1 MSDSQKKKVKK
12 VKTKKVLT
20 TFQKKKRRRKI
31 LNGLLISCI
40 VLGILCCSA
49 GVTMIYSMIKGSS
62 VVLNVEDF
70 KSPESTLIYDR
81 HGELIGT
88 VGVEN
93 RINVTYDKLPQV
105 VVDAFVSIE
114 DSRFFEHNGFDIPR
128 FTKAFLENIKSMSFA
143 QGGST
148 LTMQMVKNTYF
159 VTAESLAEKSIP
171 RKVQEIYFS
180 LKIEKLINKKK
191 IFELYIN
198 KINFGGPARGIE
210 AGAQYYFGKSCSDL
224 TLSEAATLAGVIN
237 LPNVYNPYY
246 NIDYATTRRNEVLNL
261 MLKHGYI
268 TETECEVAKKI
279 KVEDLLIGDKKDLDS
294 NKSDYLQSYID
305 KVLDEVEEITG
316 EDPYT
321 TAMRIYTGMDPVVQ
335 LAADQICRGESF
347 SFPDGNIQTG
357 FAVVDNDTGIIVAL
371 GGGRGRNGER
381 TFSFA
386 TDARKQPGSS
396 IKPILDYAL
405 GFEYIGM
412 ATSHTEYDEKTTWK
426 GTNITV
432 TNANG
437 RFIGD
442 VTLQHALSGSLNIPA
457 LKVLRKVIDTA
468 GPEKIRE
475 YLRTIGFDESAVKGF
490 NEQYSIGGADLTVSP
505 LQMAAAQAT
514 LFNNGLYIEPHC
526 ITRIEYID
534 GSQEPYTPTYTPV
547 RALSEASAYLIA
559 NMMEKNVSNDIYL
572 GNVKQIKKSYP
583 VYAKT
588 GTTDWGTA
596 GKQYG
601 IPTTAAKDSWMN
613 ASTSQFT
620 IATWLGYDKAVKGQ
634 TSYITTKTF
643 NMNIPAKINNR
654 LLDALAKAYGKP
666 KAIAKPKGIE
676 SISHVLATW
685 PYKAA
690 PEWCPKEYIVTGEVK
705 AGTAK
710 IEPWETPT
718 IDEITSFTATLTSN
732 TNNSATVQLDYSPLS
747 DKMPTVIE
755 LKEITWPKNVWKQN
769 VKVNRLFSKTWIDGI
784 VKYYV
789 EVTDENEDVL
799 GVYALDKASDVLTLD
814 LNSLTEG
821 NHNLRLRGYYSY
833 TIAPVR
839 SGSID
844 QYTTVHVD
852 KEDIPVTPEVPEVP
866 EVPETPVVPETPI
879 DPETPENGTNAD

>member
-31 LNGLLISCI
+31 LNGLVISCI

-62 VVLNVEDF
+62 IVLNVEDF

-210 AGAQYYFGKSCSDL
+210 AGAQYYFGKSCSEL

-261 MLKHGYI
+261 MYKHGYI
-268 TETECEVAKKI
+268 SETEMKAAKKI
-279 KVEDLLIGDKKDLDS
+279 KVEDLLIGDKQDLDS
-294 NKSDYLQSYID
+294 HKTDYLQSYID
-305 KVLDEVEEITG
+305 EVLNEVEDITG

-321 TAMRIYTGMDPVVQ
+321 TAMRIYTAMDPEVQ
-335 LAADQICRGESF
+335 HTADMICRGESF
-347 SFPDGNIQTG
+347 AFPDGHIQTG
-357 FAVVDNDTGIIVAL
+357 FAVVDNDTGQIVAL
-371 GGGRGRNGER
+371 GGGRGRTGER

-396 IKPILDYAL
+396 IKPIIDYAL

-412 ATSHTEYDEKTTWK
+412 ATTHTEFDEKTTWR
-426 GTNITV
+426 GTKIAV
-432 TNANG
+432 TNASG
-437 RFIGD
+437 KFLGD
-442 VTLQHALSGSLNIPA
+442 LTLQHALSASLNIPA

-468 GPEKIRE
+468 GNEKIRE
-475 YLRTIGFDESAVKGF
+475 YLRTIGFDERVVKGF
-490 NEQYSIGGADLTVSP
+490 NEQYSIGGSDLTASP
-505 LQMAAAQAT
+505 LQMAAAQAM
-514 LFNNGLYIEPHC
+514 LFNGGLYIEPHC

-547 RALSEASAYLIA
+547 RAISEASAYLIA
-559 NMMEKNVSNDIYL
+559 HMMEKNVSNDIYL
-572 GNVKQIKKSYP
+572 GNVKAIKKSYP

-588 GTTDWGTA
+588 GTSDWGSN

-601 IPTTAAKDSWMN
+601 IPVGAAKDSWMN

-620 IATWLGYDKAVKGQ
+620 MATWLGYDKGVKGQ
-634 TSYITTKTF
+634 TSHITNKTF
-643 NMNIPAKINNR
+643 KMNIPAKITNR
-654 LLDALAKAYGKP
+654 LLDALAKSYGKP
-666 KAIAKPKGIE
+666 KAIAKPKGIGTVTY
-676 SISHVLATW
+676 IQGTW
-685 PYKAA
+685 PYTAA
-690 PEWCPKEYIVTGEVK
+690 PEWCPKEYIVTGQIK
-705 AGTAK
+705 AGTANVVA
-710 IEPWETPT
+710 WETPT
-718 IDEITSFTATLTSN
+718 IDNITSFTATLTSN
-732 TNNSATVQLDYSPLS
+732 ASTSATVQLSYSPLS
-747 DKMPTVIE
+747 ELMPTVVE
-755 LKEITWPKNVWKQN
+755 EKEFEWDKKVWKQ
-769 VKVNRLFSKTWIDGI
+769 KGKAKRLFSKTWVDG
-784 VKYYV
+784 VVRYFV
-789 EVTDENEDVL
+789 EVTDKNGDLL
-799 GVYALDKASDVLTLD
+799 GVYSFENPNESLTLD
-814 LNSLTEG
+814 LTALTNG
-821 NHNLRLRGYYSY
+821 SHTLRLRGYYSY
-833 TIAPVR
+833 TIAPVQ
-839 SGSID
+839 SGVID
-844 QYTTVHVD
+844 QYVNVHV
-852 KEDIPVTPEVPEVP
+852 ENIVIPETPVVP
-866 EVPETPVVPETPI
+866 EVPETPETPT
-879 DPETPENGTNAD
+879 E